1 MFQISESE
9 NLNFETSYE
18 NEIYQNMIGIFE
30 QLKRKKIKLKI
41 FDDNRIELDST
52 GSEYE
57 ISLGTAKE
65 SVTPKTKLERIL
77 SKIIFNS
84 PDRNLKNTL
93 NQ

>member
-57 ISLGTAKE
+57 ISLG
-65 SVTPKTKLERIL
+65 L
-77 SKIIFNS
+77 SLIHI
-84 PDRNLKNTL
+84 
-93 NQ
+93 